1 MNEYE
6 LDYREEY
13 YSERFR
19 GPGGKSALHPG
30 KRLYPCPTCQRPD
43 QLTAKDQKSGYQCD
57 RCANA
62 CEGDLS
68 GEY

>member
-6 LDYREEY
+6 NDYREEY
-13 YSERFR
+13 YQNRFQD
-19 GPGGKSALHPG
+19 PGGKSALHPG
-30 KRLYPCPTCQRPD
+30 KRLYPCPTCKRPN
-43 QLTAKDQKSGYQCD
+43 QLTARDKYTGYQCD

-62 CEGDLS
+62 QEGDLS